1 MDSAPLCIDTPSM
14 SLPPG
19 FLDELRTRTSLSQVV
34 GRKVMW
40 DSRKSN
46 QAKGDMWAPCPF
58 HQEKSASFHVDDR
71 KGFYYCFGCHAKGDA
86 ISFIR
91 ESENVDFME
100 AVEILAREA
109 GMPMPARDPQAAQKA
124 DRRSQLA
131 EVMEQALRFYRM
143 QLRTGAAAEA
153 RGYLERRG
161 LKQEVQD
168 RFELGFAPNGWQG
181 LWDHLRGQGVA
192 EDLILGAG
200 LAKPSDK
207 GRAPYDVFRN
217 RIMFPIRD
225 GRGRAIAFGGR
236 AMDPRDNAKYLNSP
250 ETDLFDKGRNLYNH
264 APAREAAGKGQPLIV
279 AEGYMDVIALS
290 EAGFEASVAPLGTAV
305 TEHQLALLWRIADE
319 PVIALDGDK
328 AGLRAAYRVIDT
340 ALPLLVPGKGLRF
353 ALMPEGQDPDDLLRA
368 KGPQAVKAVLDQAL
382 PMVQL
387 LWRRETEGKV
397 FDSPERKAALDAT
410 LRAAIKRIQHPD
422 LRRHY
427 GDEIKDLRW
436 QLFRGKRG
444 GQSGGFS
451 GSSSQYTPFRN
462 GKRTQKWG
470 QAVPIAPSASAK
482 ASLLV
487 AAGDAAETRL
497 REDVILAVLLR
508 YPALMAEFESPLE
521 TLPCQDPSHA
531 ALRSLLL
538 SGVTDDPET
547 LQDEAMQRIGPEAL
561 DSLLG
566 ARHVAVVPCLRHF
579 GDSELARLTVAE
591 EFAKIAAQAGLVAE
605 LAEALEDM
613 ESLADEAL
621 TWRLGQAAQARNQA
635 VMNRSEDDV
644 EFDVGANGARMDKEE
659 RSAFDALLQQ
669 IRFSKGQN

>member
-1 MDSAPLCIDTPSM
+1 M

-143 QLRTGAAAEA
+143 QLRTAAAAEA

-161 LKQEVQD
+161 LKQDVQD
-168 RFELGFAPNGWQG
+168 RFELGFAPNCWQG

-250 ETDLFDKGRNLYNH
+250 ETELFDKGRNLYNH

-368 KGPQAVKAVLDQAL
+368 KGPQAVKAVLDQAM

-410 LRAAIKRIQHPD
+410 LRAALKRIQHPD

-436 QLFRGKRG
+436 QLFRARRG
-444 GQSGGFS
+444 GTSGGNGRGFS
-451 GSSSQYTPFRN
+451 DGPGQYSPFRS

-482 ASLLV
+482 SSLLV

-521 TLPCQDPSHA
+521 TLPCADPSHA

-538 SGVTDDPET
+538 SGVTHDPET

-561 DSLLG
+561 DSLLA